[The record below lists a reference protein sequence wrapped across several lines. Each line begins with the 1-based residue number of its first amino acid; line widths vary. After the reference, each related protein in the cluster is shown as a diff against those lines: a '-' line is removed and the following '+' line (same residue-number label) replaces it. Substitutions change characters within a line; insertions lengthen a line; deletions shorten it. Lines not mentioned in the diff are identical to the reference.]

1 MANWMAKAFS
11 KNKGALHRDLGVSTK
26 KKIPLSQLLA
36 AAKQK
41 GKTGQRA
48 RAAVNARSA
57 NA

>member
-1 MANWMAKAFS
+1 MAKAFS